1 MTFAEAFKEIRI
13 IAGLTQREIAQKLQL
28 SRSAIAAWETGRT
41 LPLPKNEKAVENLEN
56 VFEND
61 EKLKKAAEIYL
72 ANKLS
77 RQ

>member
-61 EKLKKAAEIYL
+61 EKLKKTAEIYL
-72 ANKLS
+72 TNKLS